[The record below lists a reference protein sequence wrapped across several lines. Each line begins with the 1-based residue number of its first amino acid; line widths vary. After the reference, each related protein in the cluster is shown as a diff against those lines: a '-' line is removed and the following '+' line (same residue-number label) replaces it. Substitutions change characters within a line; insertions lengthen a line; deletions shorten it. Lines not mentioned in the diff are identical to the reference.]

1 MSTMDGAD
9 QRSFWSTAEIDIFHG
24 APFQL
29 TGFMSQKWFENIL
42 MNLGY
47 TNGKPPAF
55 CN

>member
-29 TGFMSQKWFENIL
+29 TGFMSQKMVRKHLDEPWVH
-42 MNLGY
+42 
-47 TNGKPPAF
+47 KR
-55 CN
+55 